1 MGVEPFLVSSAVSA
15 VLAQRL
21 ARRLCDCKQEVVL
34 PGDAVRANGYAVDGD
49 VITAFE
55 PAGCARCG
63 GTGYKGRVG
72 LYEVMPVNDEIRR
85 LAVTRA
91 SADAIAEAAIRAG
104 MRPLRAEGLQK
115 VLAPSRDASE
125 TFKSRR
131 RAAPRLPGMK
141 QSVSLITLGVADYAR
156 AKAFYEAIGWSPAMD
171 VEETAFFQCNG
182 VVLTLWARDK
192 LAADMGIPDDGA
204 RWGGV
209 ALAHNVGSDAE
220 VDRIVAEARAN
231 GAEVCREPAP
241 TFYGGY
247 AGAFRDLDGH
257 VWEVAHNP
265 GFGLT
270 EDGAVV
276 LPEG

>member
-1 MGVEPFLVSSAVSA
+1 
-15 VLAQRL
+15 
-21 ARRLCDCKQEVVL
+21 
-34 PGDAVRANGYAVDGD
+34 
-49 VITAFE
+49 
-55 PAGCARCG
+55 
-63 GTGYKGRVG
+63 
-72 LYEVMPVNDEIRR
+72 
-85 LAVTRA
+85 
-91 SADAIAEAAIRAG
+91 
-104 MRPLRAEGLQK
+104 
-115 VLAPSRDASE
+115 
-125 TFKSRR
+125 
-131 RAAPRLPGMK
+131 MK

-182 VVLTLWARDK
+182 VVLTLWAREK
-192 LAADMGIPDDGA
+192 LAADMGVPDDGA

-209 ALAHNVGSDAE
+209 ALAHNVGADAE
-220 VDRIVAEARAN
+220 VDRVIEDARAN

-270 EDGAVV
+270 GDGAVI
-276 LPEG
+276 LPER